1 MNGPNQSKAS
11 DRSVAHQVA
20 VDDPVLVQRDERAE
34 ALPSDLLHALH
45 LLDGEQPCFIE
56 ASGRV

>member
-1 MNGPNQSKAS
+1 
-11 DRSVAHQVA
+11 VAHQVT
-20 VDDPVLVQRDERAE
+20 VDDLVLVQRDERAE

-45 LLDGEQPCFIE
+45 LLDGEQPCIIE